1 MPGISDHVWTCEEM
15 PRCSTPYPRRVIVAG
30 AESYFARVGEHRF
43 QPTSHT
49 AGAWTPTEQHFSPI
63 AGLLTHAVDR
73 FVAVRP
79 NRDLVIARITFDI
92 LGTVAIE
99 EFDVRVEVIR
109 PGRTVELLEAV
120 GSARGR
126 PFVRAR
132 AWRLAPEDTAE
143 VVGGQ
148 PERLPSPRGVEP
160 WPLVSVW
167 PGGYIASVDFRPI
180 RGPEPGRTTAW
191 LRTPIEL
198 VAGEEVSPLA
208 RFVGLID
215 TANGIAVRVPPQT
228 WFYPNVDLSIH
239 IYRQPVGEWV
249 GLDTTVVFGP
259 GGQGVTSTALHDE
272 EGPVGRAEQMLTI
285 RRARS
290 N

>member
-1 MPGISDHVWTCEEM
+1 MLAEM
-15 PRCSTPYPRRVIVAG
+15 SVAGG
-30 AESYFARVGEHRF
+30 AESYFARVGDQRF

-63 AGLLTHAVDR
+63 AGLLTHVIER
-73 FVAVRP
+73 FVGVHRNA
-79 NRDLVIARITFDI
+79 DLAMARITFDI

-99 EFDVRVEVIR
+99 EFDVRVELIR
-109 PGRTVELLEAV
+109 PGRSVELLEAEA
-120 GSARGR
+120 SARGR

-132 AWRLAPEDTAE
+132 AWRLARENTRE
-143 VVGGQ
+143 VAGGE
-148 PERLPSPRGVEP
+148 PDRLPPPRGVKP

-180 RGPEPGRTTAW
+180 RPPQPGRTSAW
-191 LRTPIEL
+191 LRTPVAL

-208 RFVGLID
+208 RFIGLVD
-215 TANGIAVRVPPQT
+215 TANGIAVRVPPTT

-239 IYRQPVGEWV
+239 LHRQPLGEWV

-259 GGQGVTSTALHDE
+259 EGHGVTSTTLHDE
-272 EGPVGRAEQMLTI
+272 DGPVGRAEQMLTI